1 MLHRRK
7 RLPAPKR
14 RESLWNTRRTTI
26 RYLLYF
32 LMGLLLGSIAAVLC
46 GADSIPFRI
55 MVNQL
60 TAERDLWVMWRESL
74 LFSAILLFYLMISAR
89 CLIIAAAKIF
99 REGSRMAAGFMRML
113 PLSGPSQGLELPV
126 LNRFRP
132 AG

>member
-14 RESLWNTRRTTI
+14 RESLWKTRRTTI

-60 TAERDLWVMWRESL
+60 TAERGLWVMWRESL
-74 LFSAILLFYLMISAR
+74 LFSAILLLYLMISAR
-89 CLIIAAAKIF
+89 CLWGMGMIPMVPLVF
-99 REGSRMAAGFMRML
+99 GAG
-113 PLSGPSQGLELPV
+113 QGTAGRTAPP
-126 LNRFRP
+126 RFP
-132 AG
+132 AGHARMRNNSYI

>member
-7 RLPAPKR
+7 RLPAPKL
-14 RESLWNTRRTTI
+14 RESLWKTRRTTI

-60 TAERDLWVMWRESL
+60 TAERGLWVMWRESL
-74 LFSAILLFYLMISAR
+74 LFSAILLLYLMISAR
-89 CLIIAAAKIF
+89 CLW
-99 REGSRMAAGFMRML
+99 GMGM
-113 PLSGPSQGLELPV
+113 
-126 LNRFRP
+126 
-132 AG
+132 